1 MIALTI
7 KMSGTS
13 TSFLSSFDI
22 GFMNA
27 ESSFK
32 FDSWTYI
39 LFQTFRTYYKIYN
52 VKAFTVKLTS
62 YKISLTSDCTNKGII
77 KNHIILA
84 NITIIT
90 TCNTAYS
97 NVYFKDIKILQTLKY
112 LSDLQDAANT
122 SMPLIMP
129 VSSDNLHPFTSF
141 TIEIPKI
148 NLISLSKDILLNRT
162 EHEHIC
168 YDTDPII
175 DGRL

>member
-1 MIALTI
+1 M
-7 KMSGTS
+7 
-13 TSFLSSFDI
+13 
-22 GFMNA
+22 
-27 ESSFK
+27 
-32 FDSWTYI
+32 
-39 LFQTFRTYYKIYN
+39 
-52 VKAFTVKLTS
+52 TS

-141 TIEIPKI
+141 TIENPKI

-168 YDTDPII
+168 YDTDPVI